1 MVSFCVI
8 NYMDNVQF
16 IDDKHYDLPLEHC
29 NFPACKLDNHNQMV
43 NPNFHQFPS
52 FPIVTFDPLL

>member
-8 NYMDNVQF
+8 NYMENDQF

-29 NFPACKLDNHNQMV
+29 NFPACKLDNHNQR
-43 NPNFHQFPS
+43 
-52 FPIVTFDPLL
+52 